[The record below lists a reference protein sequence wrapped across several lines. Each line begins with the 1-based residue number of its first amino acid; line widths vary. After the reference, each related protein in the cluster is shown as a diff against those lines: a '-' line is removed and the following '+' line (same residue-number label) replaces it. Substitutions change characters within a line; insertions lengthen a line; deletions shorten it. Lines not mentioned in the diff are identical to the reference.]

1 MTKPVQR
8 VSQLI
13 STFGPG
19 AMLDLPTRSVLV
31 RGLEGWDVKGN
42 AYRPIDE
49 PRLSEFLEKALKEK
63 SRFPEDKKL
72 RLLAP
77 PVLTS
82 YDRGE
87 IPGVE
92 VTVFP
97 TWFVCEQVEP
107 IGSDASG
114 RKGRRLVPWR
124 DLRAE
129 GGRRQFV
136 NDEGKKVDVT
146 PIRFV
151 AACEQGHLQ
160 DIDWKWAV
168 HGSEKCDR
176 PMWVEERGTSAD
188 PANTSIVCGCGKSLS
203 RTSISAGTPRPVQ
216 RAASACAKRTG
227 RNLPGWQPA
236 PSSHAL
242 RDEHLFPAD
251 RDGYLPAH
259 RRR

>member
-1 MTKPVQR
+1 
-8 VSQLI
+8 
-13 STFGPG
+13 
-19 AMLDLPTRSVLV
+19 MLDLPTRSVLV

-151 AACEQGHLQ
+151 AACEQGHL
-160 DIDWKWAV
+160 
-168 HGSEKCDR
+168 
-176 PMWVEERGTSAD
+176 
-188 PANTSIVCGCGKSLS
+188 
-203 RTSISAGTPRPVQ
+203 
-216 RAASACAKRTG
+216 
-227 RNLPGWQPA
+227 
-236 PSSHAL
+236 
-242 RDEHLFPAD
+242 
-251 RDGYLPAH
+251 
-259 RRR
+259 